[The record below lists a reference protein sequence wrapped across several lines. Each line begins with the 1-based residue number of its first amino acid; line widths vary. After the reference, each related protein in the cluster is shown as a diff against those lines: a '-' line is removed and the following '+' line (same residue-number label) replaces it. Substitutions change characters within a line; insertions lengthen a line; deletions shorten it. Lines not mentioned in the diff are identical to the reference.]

1 MELEYKLIK
10 IKAALKVYENPDP
23 MIATVRDFDERASE
37 RGQHSLGKDAVEY
50 ARELNLE
57 LELSYPHLVCCIMKG
72 EEIPN
77 KQIKKALKQ
86 AQVNMFR
93 KEVED
98 QKLEGK
104 LFVNR

>member
-10 IKAALKVYENPDP
+10 IKAALKVYENLDP
-23 MIATVRDFDERASE
+23 MIGTVGDFDERASE
-37 RGQHSLGKDAVEY
+37 RGHPSLGKEAVEY

-57 LELSYPHLVCCIMKG
+57 LKLSFPHPVCCTVEG

-77 KQIKKALKQ
+77 KQTK
-86 AQVNMFR
+86 

-98 QKLEGK
+98 QKWEGK
-104 LFVNR
+104 LFVSR